1 MVAVSAAQHKI
12 GGRQEK
18 TGKNGIVLP
27 RFSPFV
33 FSRLVLSADR
43 SPQLKVIP
51 AVGSSHVVVFAEEVR
66 QRASTNV
73 HAEAHRTG
81 EVQEF
86 NTAAIVHRE
95 ESIATLQDFG
105 AAGIRHDC
113 AAGSDDVT
121 G

>member
-1 MVAVSAAQHKI
+1 M
-12 GGRQEK
+12 
-18 TGKNGIVLP
+18 
-27 RFSPFV
+27 
-33 FSRLVLSADR
+33 
-43 SPQLKVIP
+43 
-51 AVGSSHVVVFAEEVR
+51 
-66 QRASTNV
+66 NV
-73 HAEAHRTG
+73 HAEAQRTR

-121 G
+121 ATLNEGR